1 MKLFLISN
9 IMSLKV
15 ICQVLMFLN
24 PKKFPKTHY
33 KACECSEKLCKLD
46 LRYYD
51 PKSKKVKNFLAC
63 NST

>member
-1 MKLFLISN
+1 
-9 IMSLKV
+9 MSLKV

-24 PKKFPKTHY
+24 PKRFPKTHY